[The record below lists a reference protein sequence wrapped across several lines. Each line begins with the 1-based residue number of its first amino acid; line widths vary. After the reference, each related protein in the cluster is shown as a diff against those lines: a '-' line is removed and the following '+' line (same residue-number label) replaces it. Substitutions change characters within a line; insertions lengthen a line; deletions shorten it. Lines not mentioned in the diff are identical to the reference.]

1 MIDFIRFC
9 DYNYSKLI
17 CPAKAGHGRSGRYPD
32 DVFIYRTNR
41 RPLGHLTP
49 AHSDFMSG
57 RPCVRSCTDW
67 TFVGN
72 SGRWTKACR
81 CKNQKRQ
88 VYQAEI
94 RALIF
99 APDFAPVEHNVLKIW
114 IFLNQTGIL
123 NNWWFVQRNQTSA
136 YISRF
141 RLYSCANSVFRQ
153 KGARTPTILPKSSV
167 RRTIWHGILP
177 RTGWAIAELDV
188 KTAA

>member
-1 MIDFIRFC
+1 MSCKSRAWSKREVSWWRIYLSHKPQTAGASHPGAFRFYVGKAVCPELYGLDIRGQF
-9 DYNYSKLI
+9 
-17 CPAKAGHGRSGRYPD
+17 
-32 DVFIYRTNR
+32 
-41 RPLGHLTP
+41 
-49 AHSDFMSG
+49 
-57 RPCVRSCTDW
+57 
-67 TFVGN
+67 
-72 SGRWTKACR
+72 GRWTKACR

-123 NNWWFVQRNQTSA
+123 NNWWFVQRNQKSA